1 MKKKLIYTCTGLV
14 FLFAVTNVNAQI
26 QKGNILAGSDIAG
39 FNLGLDKG
47 GNFNMI
53 INPKAAW
60 FVKDYTAIGTY
71 LTFGFS
77 TATGAGSDVSYG
89 IGALGR
95 YYLTHSDPAN
105 MVQRST
111 FFLEGNVG
119 IEGDNPSVGDNTNGL
134 GIGVGPGWTHFFTSS
149 LALEALFKY
158 NGIIGFGSS
167 PTSNNLN
174 LSIGFQIY
182 LPSAKIRSMVKE
194 VKP

>member
-1 MKKKLIYTCTGLV
+1 MKKKLIHLCTGLV
-14 FLFAVTNVNAQI
+14 LLFAVTNASAQI
-26 QKGNILAGSDIAG
+26 QKGYVLVGSDISG

-47 GNFNMI
+47 GNFSML

-60 FVKDYTAIGTY
+60 FVEDRTAIGSY
-71 LTFGFS
+71 LSFGLS
-77 TATGAGSDVSYG
+77 TATGAGSDINYG
-89 IGALGR
+89 IGVLGR
-95 YYLTHSDPAN
+95 KYQTNSDPAN
-105 MVQRST
+105 MVQRSC
-111 FFLEGNVG
+111 FFLEANVG

-134 GIGVGPGWTHFFTSS
+134 GIGIGPGWTHFFTSS
-149 LALEALFKY
+149 IALEALFKY

>member
-1 MKKKLIYTCTGLV
+1 MKKKLMYTCTSLV
-14 FLFAVTNVNAQI
+14 LLFAATNAGAQI
-26 QKGNILAGSDIAG
+26 QQGNILVGSDISSMA
-39 FNLGLDKG
+39 LGLDKG
-47 GNFNMI
+47 GNFSMV

-60 FVKDYTAIGTY
+60 FVKDYTAIGAY
-71 LTFGFS
+71 LSFGLS
-77 TATGAGSDVSYG
+77 TAKGAGSDVSYG
-89 IGALGR
+89 VGALAR
-95 YYLTHSDPAN
+95 YYITDHDPAN
-105 MVQRST
+105 MVQRSC
-111 FFLEGNVG
+111 FFLEANVG

-134 GIGVGPGWTHFFTSS
+134 GIGIGPGWTHFFTSS
-149 LALEALFKY
+149 IALEALFKY